1 MSGQTLG
8 AGKFEEAKR
17 NARHLMVFS
26 GALCV
31 FLTLILVSV
40 SGIFP
45 KLYDTTDVVRNY
57 GKWFIVITAVF
68 FPVQGVLNALYFTLR
83 SGGKTVITFFFDSV
97 YSWVVSVSLA
107 ASLCYFTN
115 LPILAVYAIV
125 QAADLLKIGVGLVM
139 IQKGIWVSRIIDEE

>member
-1 MSGQTLG
+1 MVYRDHSGVFPGTG
-8 AGKFEEAKR
+8 CAK
-17 NARHLMVFS
+17 
-26 GALCV
+26 CV
-31 FLTLILVSV
+31 V
-40 SGIFP
+40 
-45 KLYDTTDVVRNY
+45 LY
-57 GKWFIVITAVF
+57 
-68 FPVQGVLNALYFTLR
+68 PR
-83 SGGKTVITFFFDSV
+83 SDGKTVITFFFDSV